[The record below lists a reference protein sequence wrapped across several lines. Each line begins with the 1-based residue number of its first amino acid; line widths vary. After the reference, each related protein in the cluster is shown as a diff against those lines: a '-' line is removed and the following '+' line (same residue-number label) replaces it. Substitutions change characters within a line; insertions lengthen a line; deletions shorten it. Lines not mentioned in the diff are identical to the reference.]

1 MSDGKSNMPLKT
13 RLLIHLRSEREK
25 ISYLS
30 RREKLSY
37 ILEYYWIWIVGIIA
51 AVSFLIFFTYRMFF
65 VSKDYWFYAIYANTT
80 ADAGERSAL
89 WYDFADYEG
98 FDLKEKSMVMNAA
111 SYFDPSVRGGTVNS
125 YFQSFVAVTE
135 GGDLD
140 VLTMGKEGITKI
152 GESGRLAD
160 LNQPEYQKFREKYGD
175 RFVYCIPY
183 DEEYSTEPVPVAID
197 VSDSLLVTKYHLY
210 EGDCCLGIGAYTK
223 RPETV
228 EHFLEF
234 IFAEDKGTESEGST
248 EAVNA

>member
-125 YFQSFVAVTE
+125 YFQSFVQSLACRVCRASTGVGGCLHTE
-135 GGDLD
+135 
-140 VLTMGKEGITKI
+140 EA
-152 GESGRLAD
+152 GESA
-160 LNQPEYQKFREKYGD
+160 
-175 RFVYCIPY
+175 
-183 DEEYSTEPVPVAID
+183 EEPSCE
-197 VSDSLLVTKYHLY
+197 
-210 EGDCCLGIGAYTK
+210 
-223 RPETV
+223 
-228 EHFLEF
+228 
-234 IFAEDKGTESEGST
+234 ESEGYPRVLGV
-248 EAVNA
+248 EAIGHDGEDNGQHDKDDEHHAVLLSQIGHRTPSDVEGDLLHAR